1 MHFRTIHID
10 CTASNDRLVLVPHS
24 RRTFAANRSVQPRA
38 PNPLAAVPDRDS
50 LSCPSVVQ
58 SRMRQVNKRARIKI
72 ECFFIRS
79 RTNLNIDIVVVRMNL
94 EREESDLLACRKPQ
108 MRKSTQVFFFQ
119 LEFHFRKQK
128 SCLFELI
135 FGTLLCSSGDGSA
148 VVQVALRPS
157 RSARHSTA

>member
-1 MHFRTIHID
+1 MESVNVHFRTIHID

-94 EREESDLLACRKPQ
+94 ERGGERFISLPQ
-108 MRKSTQVFFFQ
+108 TANA
-119 LEFHFRKQK
+119 QK
-128 SCLFELI
+128 YF
-135 FGTLLCSSGDGSA
+135 
-148 VVQVALRPS
+148 
-157 RSARHSTA
+157 

>member
-1 MHFRTIHID
+1 MQQTEV
-10 CTASNDRLVLVPHS
+10 CNPVLPILWLQCQ
-24 RRTFAANRSVQPRA
+24 TET
-38 PNPLAAVPDRDS
+38 

-58 SRMRQVNKRARIKI
+58 SRMRQVNKRVRIKI

-108 MRKSTQVFFFQ
+108 MRKSTFRLFFFSTRI
-119 LEFHFRKQK
+119 HFRKQK
-128 SCLFELI
+128 TCLLELI

-148 VVQVALRPS
+148 VVQVALRSS

>member
-1 MHFRTIHID
+1 MH
-10 CTASNDRLVLVPHS
+10 APHS

-50 LSCPSVVQ
+50 LSFPSVVQ

-94 EREESDLLACRKPQ
+94 EREESDLLACRS
-108 MRKSTQVFFFQ
+108 KSTRIFFFSTRI
-119 LEFHFRKQK
+119 HFRKQK
-128 SCLFELI
+128 TCLLELI
-135 FGTLLCSSGDGSA
+135 FGTLLCSSGGGSA
-148 VVQVALRPS
+148 VVQVALRPG